1 MAASVDRAIDDL
13 DAAMRRL
20 RRAVRG
26 IPFRAGGFKTTHRN
40 LARDVAFLMVQLDS
54 ARGMLNGKHNK
65 PT

>member
-20 RRAVRG
+20 RKAVRG
-26 IPFRAGGFKTTHRN
+26 IPFRAGDFRTTHHT
-40 LARDVAFLMVQLDS
+40 LARDVAHLMVQLDS
-54 ARGMLNGKHNK
+54 ARGVLNK